1 MNPFEPAEIERLRRS
16 FASLTKEALP
26 EEGCPAP
33 ERIWE
38 AARGKLAPS
47 DTRDLVD
54 HTAACPACAE
64 AWRLAA
70 GVIAETGEERIE
82 RARPSG
88 PRWSLIAAAA
98 AALIVMVTLVTQL
111 RRPPFDEDPTYR
123 APEDTSLRSLMQE
136 PQTLARERCELRWSP
151 GPPGASYSI
160 EVAMEDLTI
169 LSSARGLNE
178 ERYLVPAAALAKL
191 PAGARLLWRVEALL
205 PDGSKVSSATF
216 VSKLE

>member
-26 EEGCPAP
+26 EDGCPAP

-47 DTRDLVD
+47 LTRDLVD

-70 GVIAETGEERIE
+70 GAIDETGEERIE
-82 RARPSG
+82 RARQTG

-98 AALIVMVTLVTQL
+98 AALIVAVTLVTQL
-111 RRPPFDEDPTYR
+111 RRPSVQEDTAYR
-123 APEDTSLRSLMQE
+123 APEEMAVRSLMQE
-136 PQTLARERCELRWSP
+136 SEPLSRERCVLRWSK

-160 EVAMEDLTI
+160 EVATEDLTI
-169 LSSARGLNE
+169 LSTARGLRE
-178 ERYLVPAAALAKL
+178 SEYQVPAPALERL
-191 PAGARLLWRVEALL
+191 PQRTKVLWRVEALL
-205 PDGSKVSSATF
+205 PDGSRIASATF
-216 VSKLE
+216 VSMLE